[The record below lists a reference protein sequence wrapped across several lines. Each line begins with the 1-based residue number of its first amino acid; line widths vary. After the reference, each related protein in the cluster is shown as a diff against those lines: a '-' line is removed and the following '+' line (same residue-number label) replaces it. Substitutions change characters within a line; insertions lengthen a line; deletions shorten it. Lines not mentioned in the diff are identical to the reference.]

1 MNTIK
6 TSLVLSVA
14 LGVLNACAAFRANSP
29 TARLDTW
36 WTARHAE
43 KVAALSD
50 SSVKKDIVF
59 VGDELTQGWETTG
72 AASLASHFTGDKT
85 MFNLGFD
92 GDCTENVLWR
102 IQNGEIGS
110 PKAIFLMVGGNN
122 SAIYTEREEPE
133 GKTYLGVRAII
144 DYLVEH
150 FSTSKIVVQAVLPR
164 KSFQ

>member
-14 LGVLNACAAFRANSP
+14 FGVLNACAAFRANSP

-59 VGDELTQGWETTG
+59 IGDELTQGWIRSGRARG
-72 AASLASHFTGDKT
+72 A
-85 MFNLGFD
+85 
-92 GDCTENVLWR
+92 
-102 IQNGEIGS
+102 S
-110 PKAIFLMVGGNN
+110 PRVRGGR
-122 SAIYTEREEPE
+122 SGR
-133 GKTYLGVRAII
+133 VRSRTA
-144 DYLVEH
+144 
-150 FSTSKIVVQAVLPR
+150 R
-164 KSFQ
+164 